1 MTPRPRRTW
10 RDVMRWCTPILLEH
24 RAALLSAYAFR
35 VAAVVLALAA
45 PWPLKVIIDNVL
57 SGRRLPPAL
66 RVLTRVVH
74 TPEALVAAMAAAIVL
89 IAALRAFVES
99 KHATISARFRERLNT
114 ELRDRMLMHL
124 QLLPPTIRT
133 THRSGELVLRL
144 VGDVDQFVRF
154 QSRTVPTIVEYVLT
168 TAATMAL
175 MVWLQPLLAV
185 CTIVLLPALA
195 LLVRHYG
202 ARLGRASRERRRR
215 EGEVAGLAQEIVR
228 GLPVIQALG
237 GDEHARQ
244 RFRKLNANSLHAG
257 VEETRV
263 AAQMERA
270 IRVAHGAATALLVAG
285 GAILVLK
292 GTLTLGALTVL
303 ASYLTQLLKPVER
316 LNDLAETTS
325 KGMAGGER
333 LLALLDQKP
342 TIRDVPDAIH
352 LARAEGVIELRDVY
366 FSYGRT
372 QEPVLRGVNLLLR
385 PGQLAVLVGASGA
398 GKSTLLSLLVRL
410 FDPTSGEI
418 LLDGNP
424 LRALT
429 VRSLRAQI
437 AMMSQDTHLFAGS
450 LREALTP
457 TGEQLTDTRIW
468 EALTLVAMAE
478 FVRGI
483 PGTLDAPLGED
494 GVNLSGGQRQ
504 RLSLARAFL
513 LNRPILLLDEPT
525 SNVDPESEAVIASAL
540 DRLRRDRTCLA
551 ITHRMSLFDCAD
563 VVYRLEHGRIVAQPP
578 GLRLVTRPSLH
589 GMQGSHGA

>member
-1 MTPRPRRTW
+1 MSGRSRRTW
-10 RDVMRWCTPILLEH
+10 RDVMRWCAPILWNH
-24 RAALLSAYAFR
+24 RRALTAAYAFR
-35 VAAVVLALAA
+35 VAGVALALAA
-45 PWPLKVIIDNVL
+45 PWPLKVVIDNVL
-57 SGRRLPPAL
+57 TGHRLPAPLRAL
-66 RVLTRVVH
+66 GRTQTPQVLVV
-74 TPEALVAAMAAAIVL
+74 EMAVAIVG
-89 IAALRAFVES
+89 IAALRALVES

-114 ELRDRMLMHL
+114 ELRDRMLAHL

-154 QSRTVPTIVEYVLT
+154 QARTVPTIVEYVLT

-175 MVWLQPLLAV
+175 MMWLQPLLAL
-185 CTIVLLPALA
+185 CTIVLLPGLA

-228 GLPVIQALG
+228 GLPIIQALG
-237 GDEHARQ
+237 GDEHARR
-244 RFRKLNANSLHAG
+244 RFRQLNANSLEAG

-263 AAQMERA
+263 AARMERT
-270 IRVAHGAATALLVAG
+270 IRIAHGVATALLVAG
-285 GAILVLK
+285 GALLVLR
-292 GTLTLGALTVL
+292 GALTLGALTVL
-303 ASYLTQLLKPVER
+303 TSYLTQLLKPVER

-333 LLALLDQKP
+333 LLALLDQQP
-342 TIRDVPDAIH
+342 LIRDAPDAVHI
-352 LARAEGVIELRDVY
+352 ARARGVVELRDVY
-366 FSYGRT
+366 FSYGRSH
-372 QEPVLRGVNLLLR
+372 EPVLRGVNLELR
-385 PGQLAVLVGASGA
+385 PGELAVLVGASGA

-410 FDPTSGEI
+410 FDPTSGDI
-418 LLDGNP
+418 LLDGTP
-424 LRALT
+424 LKAVS
-429 VRSLRAQI
+429 VRSLREQI

-457 TGEQLTDTRIW
+457 TGEQLSDARIW
-468 EALTLVAMAE
+468 DALALVAMDE

-525 SNVDPESEAVIASAL
+525 SNVDPES
-540 DRLRRDRTCLA
+540 
-551 ITHRMSLFDCAD
+551 
-563 VVYRLEHGRIVAQPP
+563 
-578 GLRLVTRPSLH
+578 
-589 GMQGSHGA
+589 

>member
-1 MTPRPRRTW
+1 VSARARRSW
-10 RDVMRWCTPILLEH
+10 RDVMRWCGPLLWEH
-24 RAALLSAYAFR
+24 RRLLGTAYAFR
-35 VAAVVLALAA
+35 IAAVAAALAA
-45 PWPLKVIIDNVL
+45 PWPLKIVIDNVL
-57 SGRRLPPAL
+57 ADHRLPRAL
-66 RVLTRVVH
+66 RFLSAVQSRETLVLT
-74 TPEALVAAMAAAIVL
+74 MAAAIVL
-89 IAALRAFVES
+89 IAVVRAFLES
-99 KHATISARFRERLNT
+99 NHATLSARFRERLNT
-114 ELRDRMLMHL
+114 ELRDRILVHL

-154 QSRTVPTIVEYVLT
+154 QARTVPTIVEYALT
-168 TAATMAL
+168 TAATIAL
-175 MVWLQPLLAV
+175 MVWLQPLLALS
-185 CTIVLLPALA
+185 TIVLLPGLA
-195 LLVRHYG
+195 FLVRYYG
-202 ARLGRASRERRRR
+202 GRLGRASRERRRR

-244 RFRKLNANSLHAG
+244 RFRQLNANSLHAG

-263 AAQMERA
+263 ASQMERT
-270 IRVAHGAATALLVAG
+270 IRIAHGIATALLIAG
-285 GAILVLK
+285 GAALVLK
-292 GTLTLGALTVL
+292 NRLTLGALTVL

-325 KGMAGGER
+325 KGMAAGER
-333 LLALLDQKP
+333 LLALVDQQP
-342 TIRDVPDAIH
+342 TIRDAPNAIQ
-352 LARAEGVIELRDVY
+352 LARAQGAIELRDVY
-366 FSYGRT
+366 FSYGPPY
-372 QEPVLRGVNLLLR
+372 EPVLRGVNLQLR
-385 PGQLAVLVGASGA
+385 PGELAVLVGASGA

-418 LLDGNP
+418 LLDGTP
-424 LRALT
+424 LPALS

-450 LREALTP
+450 LRDALTP
-457 TGEQLTDTRIW
+457 TGERLADARIW
-468 EALTLVAMAE
+468 DALALVAMDE

-525 SNVDPESEAVIASAL
+525 SNVDPESEAVIVRAL
-540 DRLRRDRTCLA
+540 AHMRPGRTCLA
-551 ITHRMSLFDCAD
+551 ITHRRSLFDQAD
-563 VVYRLEHGRIVAQPP
+563 CIYRLEEGRIVGPLHA
-578 GLRLVTRPSLH
+578 GLRLVAS
-589 GMQGSHGA
+589 QGIHGA